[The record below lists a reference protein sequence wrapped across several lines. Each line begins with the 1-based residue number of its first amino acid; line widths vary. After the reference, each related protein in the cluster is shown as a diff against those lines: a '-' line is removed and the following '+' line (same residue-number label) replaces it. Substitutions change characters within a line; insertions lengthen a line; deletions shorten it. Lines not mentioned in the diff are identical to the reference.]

1 MLICCQDVSKIS
13 QFFIVLICKIFA
25 FEFLRPKSSFK
36 FTNRHKNSNT
46 SESKCIFDAKIEL
59 KLFGLPSVGSRQLWD
74 NGCHNFMICLGEVVV
89 EVILARHHLTD
100 YWNLMRPFLFHIL
113 YYLSFRVSPTP
124 LLFIF
129 TPTLQRLLALFYPA
143 FRTTFPKVLI
153 FGAKIQI
160 DQNQC
165 VSTTQK
171 IRILRFNSNF

>member
-1 MLICCQDVSKIS
+1 MLPGQKLVENAKIRKT
-13 QFFIVLICKIFA
+13 QM
-25 FEFLRPKSSFK
+25 
-36 FTNRHKNSNT
+36 RHFGWFSNT
-46 SESKCIFDAKIEL
+46 V
-59 KLFGLPSVGSRQLWD
+59 FGVKNWKWFLLDVPSVGSRQLWD

-124 LLFIF
+124 LLLFIF
-129 TPTLQRLLALFYPA
+129 TPTLQRLLALFSPA
-143 FRTTFPKVLI
+143 FRTTLPKVLI

-171 IRILRFNSNF
+171 IRILRFNSNFLKLKFKV